1 MVSDVSLHSMNNF
14 MIHLQNCRI
23 KVELSEENSQEH
35 TYFCSL
41 ISIEQAFEI
50 EVQIRFFCIFLKKNL
65 PQKVQQMK
73 INVLNQMLEAS
84 KLLLISH
91 WT

>member
-14 MIHLQNCRI
+14 MILLQNCRI

-50 EVQIRFFCIFLKKNL
+50 EVQIRFFCIF
-65 PQKVQQMK
+65 
-73 INVLNQMLEAS
+73 
-84 KLLLISH
+84 
-91 WT
+91 